1 MFTKAREI
9 AAGAVQAVGDKVGAV
24 AGGVAATA
32 TVAAIGAKTGGV
44 GAITG
49 AMLVPAVSATVQSM
63 TAKVTAALSGSIL
76 AGAKNPLNV
85 SFTTSDTSN
94 QALASHK
101 KGVTVQVI

>member
-1 MFTKAREI
+1 MFTTAREV
-9 AAGAVQAVGDKVGAV
+9 AAKAVQAVGDKVGAV

-44 GAITG
+44 GAIAAATL
-49 AMLVPAVSATVQSM
+49 APAVSATVESM
-63 TAKVTAALSGSIL
+63 AARVTDALSGAIL
-76 AGAKNPLNV
+76 GGAENPLNV

-101 KGVTVQVI
+101 KE